1 MHHQQLNLIQCQF
14 MEMERMILNLSEH
27 HVCFVF
33 SSFSKKLTAGV
44 CRFSERRI
52 WYCER
57 LLEIKTSSEKL
68 ESKSTSN
75 SGGDDTFAVQVRKF
89 CKYGFFANFKFLC
102 SQFLQIIKN
111 SFFISDDMIW
121 NQIPY
126 QFCEKSGSPDTMKE
140 DFEREL
146 DANGK
151 TFL

>member
-1 MHHQQLNLIQCQF
+1 
-14 MEMERMILNLSEH
+14 MILNLSEH

-33 SSFSKKLTAGV
+33 SSFSKKLTVSADYQRLEFG
-44 CRFSERRI
+44 FGMLLK
-52 WYCER
+52 YCER
-57 LLEIKTSSEKL
+57 LLAIKTSSEKL

-111 SFFISDDMIW
+111 SFFISDFMIW
-121 NQIPY
+121 DRIPNF
-126 QFCEKSGSPDTMKE
+126 FCEKSCSTGDK